1 MVKHPVILAI
11 VVALAVIGLVT
22 GKNVIAVVIAAGVAY
37 LILRMGVVMLGG
49 LARPVPA
56 PLPSGELRKVRL
68 LYRCSV
74 CGTEVRMTA
83 APDEDPEPPR
93 HCLEDMDLVA
103 PTME

>member
-1 MVKHPVILAI
+1 MIKHPVILGI
-11 VVALAVIGLVT
+11 VIALAVVGLVT
-22 GKNVIAVVIAAGVAY
+22 DKDTIAVIVAAAVAY
-37 LILRMGVVMLGG
+37 LILRIGVVMLGG

-93 HCLEDMDLVA
+93 HCLEDMDIVA

>member
-11 VVALAVIGLVT
+11 VGALAVIGLVT

-93 HCLEDMDLVA
+93 HCLEDMDLVD

>member
-11 VVALAVIGLVT
+11 VGALAVIGLVT

-103 PTME
+103 PTLE

>member
-1 MVKHPVILAI
+1 MIKHPVILGI
-11 VVALAVIGLVT
+11 VIALAVIGLVA
-22 GKNVIAVVIAAGVAY
+22 GKDTIAVVVAAGVAY
-37 LILRMGVVMLGG
+37 LILRIGVVMLGG

-93 HCLEDMDLVA
+93 HCLEDMDMVA

>member
-11 VVALAVIGLVT
+11 VGALAVIGLVT